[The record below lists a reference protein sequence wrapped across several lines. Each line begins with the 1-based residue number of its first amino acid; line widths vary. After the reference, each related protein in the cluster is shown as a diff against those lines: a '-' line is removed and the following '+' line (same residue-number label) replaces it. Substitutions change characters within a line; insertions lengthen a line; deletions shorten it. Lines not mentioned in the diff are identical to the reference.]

1 MRALQQMYA
10 CARTQGTRRWLLACK
25 HAPAHTQSMVVG
37 SVKVTTLSRAQPRL
51 RAVVCMTAVMKAI
64 GLNVPLSHSDGGIT
78 VRMYVH
84 TYTWTC
90 VCMCK
95 CVCVCV
101 CVCVCQNK

>member
-1 MRALQQMYA
+1 
-10 CARTQGTRRWLLACK
+10 
-25 HAPAHTQSMVVG
+25 MVVG

-101 CVCVCQNK
+101 CVCVSEQMNSRAMTYTPRSADHRRS